1 MTGATTAN
9 SSSGGGEGVNGGVPT
24 LTTPTLTPTTLRNIE
39 QIFAGQLL
47 LKYELIALY
56 LATKLGYYRLTK
68 ILVTSYR
75 RQRDIL
81 KGRTCKLNLI
91 RGRLGRVSFLLQP
104 STY

>member
-47 LKYELIALY
+47 LKCELIALY
-56 LATKLGYYRLTK
+56 LATKLG
-68 ILVTSYR
+68 
-75 RQRDIL
+75 
-81 KGRTCKLNLI
+81 
-91 RGRLGRVSFLLQP
+91 
-104 STY
+104 